1 MKKIKIIIMLMLV
14 VMIVSGCNITKKDL
28 IDEPMPELSLGNYFL
43 IEEAYSGE
51 EEVIYKFTFEIINT
65 GAKGRLRIETDF
77 KTFSEMKP
85 IVGEIESGIII
96 PMKIWVVSQ
105 PLDGVD
111 LKVYAISSDGE
122 KEELQIDA
130 FIEKQ

>member
-1 MKKIKIIIMLMLV
+1 MKKIKIIIMLVLAV
-14 VMIVSGCNITKKDL
+14 VIITGCSITKKDL
-28 IDEPMPELSLGNYFL
+28 IDETMPELALGNHLL
-43 IEEAYSGE
+43 IEEAYSE

-77 KTFSEMKP
+77 KTFTEMKP

-105 PLDGVD
+105 PLDGVN